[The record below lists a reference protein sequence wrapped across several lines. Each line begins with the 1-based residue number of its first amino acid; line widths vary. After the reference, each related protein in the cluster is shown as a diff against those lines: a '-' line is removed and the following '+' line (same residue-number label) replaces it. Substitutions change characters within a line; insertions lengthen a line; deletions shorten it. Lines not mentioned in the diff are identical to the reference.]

1 MKKIFFLSIILLV
14 VISHSNQDSTDDV
27 IIKCETNF
35 NCVETGCCYNKICDE
50 TSKCKRINKLCYS
63 LVGAA
68 GFVFI
73 VLNFI
78 YFFFKIKKTRKTVL
92 ELKKL
97 DDKIYSKKKS
107 SSIEILR
114 KLRNQQNLKI

>member
-1 MKKIFFLSIILLV
+1 MKKIFFISIILLIL
-14 VISHSNQDSTDDV
+14 ISYSNQNSTNIV
-27 IIKCETNF
+27 IISCETNF
-35 NCVETGCCYNKICDE
+35 NCIETGCCYNNICEE
-50 TSKCKRINKLCYS
+50 TSKCKRINKLCYT
-63 LVGAA
+63 LVGVA

-107 SSIEILR
+107 SSIELLR

>member
-1 MKKIFFLSIILLV
+1 MKKIFFISIILLIL
-14 VISHSNQDSTDDV
+14 ISYSNQNSTNIV
-27 IIKCETNF
+27 IISCETNF
-35 NCVETGCCYNKICDE
+35 NCIETGCCYNNICEE
-50 TSKCKRINKLCYS
+50 TSKCKRINKLCYT
-63 LVGAA
+63 LVGVA

-97 DDKIYSKKKS
+97 DDKIYSEKKS
-107 SSIEILR
+107 SSIELLR